1 MAVVQTTLSA
11 AVGVNDLIMPVTSA
25 TGISAGFTMRV
36 DNEFMLVTRDYVSG
50 TNIPVNR
57 RGDLGSQQVA
67 HALLADVSI
76 GAQGDWPPGNVAT
89 YAQVQPDNWDMVT
102 IGADATVV
110 FPNKDTIYM
119 IRKATAAAIT
129 LSPPATKGT
138 SGVTARF
145 FSETAA
151 AHVIT
156 YTPGFYADTT
166 SSDLATFAAK
176 AGASA
181 SFQTYGGAL
190 IGVAALANVTL
201 G

>member
-1 MAVVQTTLSA
+1 MALAQTTTSA
-11 AVGVNDLIMPVTSA
+11 AVGINDLVIPVTSA
-25 TGISAGFTMRV
+25 TGFAAGSVLRV
-36 DNEFMLVTRDYVSG
+36 DNEFMIVDKSYVSG
-50 TNIPVNR
+50 TNIPVYR

-67 HALLADVSI
+67 HISLAVATV
-76 GAQGDWPPGNVAT
+76 GVAGDWPAGNVASV
-89 YAQVQPDNWDMVT
+89 AQVDPSRWDVVT
-102 IGADATVV
+102 IGADVTIV
-110 FPNKDTIYM
+110 FPNKDTVYL

-129 LSPPATKGT
+129 LSAPATKGT
-138 SGVTARF
+138 VNVQARF

-151 AHVIT
+151 AHVVT

-181 SFQTYGGAL
+181 TFATYGGAL
-190 IGVAALANVTL
+190 IGVVALANVTL

>member
-1 MAVVQTTLSA
+1 MALTQTTASA
-11 AVGVNDLIMPVTSA
+11 ALGVNDLVLSVTSA
-25 TGISAGFTMRV
+25 TGFAAGYEARI
-36 DNEFMLVTRDYVSG
+36 DNEFWVVGRDYVSG
-50 TNIPVNR
+50 TNIPMTR

-67 HALLADVSI
+67 HAILADVTV
-76 GAQGDWPPGNVAT
+76 GATGDWPQGNVAT
-89 YAQVQPDNWDMVT
+89 YAQVPPNGWDTVT
-102 IGADATVV
+102 IGADATIV
-110 FPNKDTIYM
+110 FPNKDTIYL

-129 LSPPATKGT
+129 LSAPATKGT
-138 SGVTARF
+138 VGVNARF

-181 SFQTYGGAL
+181 TFQTYGGAL
-190 IGVAALANVTL
+190 IGVASLANVTL

>member
-1 MAVVQTTLSA
+1 MALTATTISA
-11 AVGVNDLIMPVTSA
+11 AISATDLVVPVTSA
-25 TGISAGFTMRV
+25 TGFAAGMNFRI
-36 DNEFMLVTRDYVSG
+36 DNEFMIVHPSYVSG
-50 TNIPVNR
+50 TNIPVYR
-57 RGDLGSQQVA
+57 RGDQGSAQVA
-67 HALLADVSI
+67 HVILADATV
-76 GAQGDWPPGNVAT
+76 GASGDWPVTGLTQTAFEGR
-89 YAQVQPDNWDMVT
+89 ALVT
-102 IGADATVV
+102 IGADATIVY
-110 FPNKDTIYM
+110 PNVNTVYM

-129 LSPPATKGT
+129 LSAPATKGT
-138 SGVTARF
+138 SNVMATF

-181 SFQTYGGAL
+181 TFLTYGNAL
-190 IGVAALANVTL
+190 IGVYSLANVTL

>member
-1 MAVVQTTLSA
+1 MAIVKTTTTAALSA
-11 AVGVNDLIMPVTSA
+11 TDLVLPVASA
-25 TGISAGFTMRV
+25 TGFAAGYNVRF
-36 DNEFMLVTRDYVSG
+36 DNEFAVVHPSYVSG
-50 TNIPVNR
+50 TNIPIYR
-57 RGDLGSQQVA
+57 RGDQGSAQVA
-67 HALLADVSI
+67 HNSLADVAVGIST
-76 GAQGDWPPGNVAT
+76 DWPVTGDLTQVPPGAMAT
-89 YAQVQPDNWDMVT
+89 VT
-102 IGADATVV
+102 ITGDATIV
-110 FPNKDTIYM
+110 FPNTNTLYIIK
-119 IRKATAAAIT
+119 KASAAAIT

-138 SGVTARF
+138 PFVTARF

-181 SFQTYGGAL
+181 TFMSYADAL
-190 IGVAALANVTL
+190 IGVTALANVTI